1 MRALCLGNDAT
12 ASPTDQHQYIL
23 NRVMVLLL
31 GDVSGVIRQRED
43 FWRIRTSKEGS
54 CLDRLDFTP
63 ISNSTTSG
71 HTRTRKPLEKT
82 DVRGWHS
89 EFVHVGRGSHVH
101 ASLSWRFPRVRGRE
115 VNHRRIVQ

>member
-1 MRALCLGNDAT
+1 MAHTYLERRVVFRSFRLYTHIKLDDLGPYAYEKT
-12 ASPTDQHQYIL
+12 
-23 NRVMVLLL
+23 
-31 GDVSGVIRQRED
+31 
-43 FWRIRTSKEGS
+43 
-54 CLDRLDFTP
+54 
-63 ISNSTTSG
+63 
-71 HTRTRKPLEKT
+71 LEKT